1 MRGLRGIPSLSRVRL
16 PIVVAAAA
24 LAAACAGPP
33 ADERVGERVLPD
45 TRVIDEHFRHAIAVH
60 GPYRFQTLTLPL
72 TETLAPDTASAPA
85 APSWWARLWPA
96 STSRPTTAE
105 PAPAASAPAPA
116 ASSFFDRFWPPLTSA
131 SPARTAAARPMIAEA
146 RTRPASAPAAA
157 AAPRLTEGNGSGLSE
172 VRVGALKH
180 AVAFGHRAK
189 EQGMDGNVE
198 ALFRSPGWLAW
209 AWSPRPHLGIVANGS
224 KRATDFLYGGL
235 TWEWTFWDALFVD
248 LGLGLS
254 VHDGM
259 LDNSMIADK
268 SRFDRR
274 EFGCRALFRES
285 LEFGYRFLERHSI
298 SLMWEHHSHGS
309 LCSEENEGIDN
320 AGVRYG
326 LRM

>member
-1 MRGLRGIPSLSRVRL
+1 VTDARVAQV
-16 PIVVAAAA
+16 IAAAA
-24 LAAACAGPP
+24 LIAACAASPE
-33 ADERVGERVLPD
+33 ERIGERVLPD
-45 TRVIDEHFRHAIAVH
+45 TQAIDEHFRHALTVH
-60 GPYRFQTLTLPL
+60 GPYRFQTLTPPL
-72 TETLAPDTASAPA
+72 AKSPA
-85 APSWWARLWPA
+85 APSLWARLWPA
-96 STSRPTTAE
+96 SASHPTVSE
-105 PAPAASAPAPA
+105 PVPAPRPPAPTPEPTA
-116 ASSFFDRFWPPLTSA
+116 ASFFDHFWPPLAPSPAATTTSA
-131 SPARTAAARPMIAEA
+131 RTVVAEVRSRPPTTPAT
-146 RTRPASAPAAA
+146 TVAA
-157 AAPRLTEGNGSGLSE
+157 AAPRQAEGRGSDLSE

-189 EQGMDGNVE
+189 EQGIDGSLE
-198 ALFRSPGWLAW
+198 ALFRSPDWLAW

-235 TWEWTFWDALFVD
+235 TWGWTFRDPLFVE
-248 LGLGLS
+248 LGLGVS

-259 LDNSMIADK
+259 LDNSQITGK
-268 SRFDRR
+268 SRLDRR

-309 LCSEENEGIDN
+309 LCSDENEGIDN